1 MRKISA
7 VPSHI
12 AIIMDGNG
20 RWAKKRGLPR
30 IMGHREG
37 AKSVRVIT
45 ETCTEIGVKYVTF
58 YAFSTEN
65 WKRPA
70 DEVKFLM
77 GMLDTYLKQERKTI
91 MKNNIRFNVIGDIKK
106 LPKNVIAKIN
116 ALKKESSKN
125 TGLTMTLALNY
136 GSRDEI
142 TKAVRKIADKVKKG
156 KIKLSEISEEMIGEN
171 LYTSDMPDPDL
182 MIRTSGEMRISN
194 YLLWQLAYS
203 ELYITPVLWPD
214 FRKRELLTAIE
225 EYNRRD
231 RRFGGIN
238 TNG

>member
-1 MRKISA
+1 MEKFSA

-45 ETCTEIGVKYVTF
+45 EACAEVGVKYVTF

-91 MKNNIRFNVIGDIKK
+91 MKNNIRFNVIGDIVKLPRNVVLKIKK
-106 LPKNVIAKIN
+106 LIKD
-116 ALKKESSKN
+116 SSKN

-142 TKAVRKIADKVKKG
+142 TKAVRKIAEKVKKG
-156 KIKLSEISEEMIGEN
+156 KLKLSDIDEKLISSC
-171 LYTSDMPDPDL
+171 LYTAGIPDPDL

-194 YLLWQLAYS
+194 FLLWQLAYS
-203 ELYITPVLWPD
+203 ELYVTPVLWPD
-214 FRKRELLTAIE
+214 FRKKELFVAIE
-225 EYNRRD
+225 EFNKRE
-231 RRFGGIN
+231 RRFGGIKQ
-238 TNG
+238 

>member
-1 MRKISA
+1 MEKFSA

-45 ETCTEIGVKYVTF
+45 EACAEVGVKYVTF

-91 MKNNIRFNVIGDIKK
+91 MKNNIRFNVIGDIVKLPRNVVLKIKK
-106 LPKNVIAKIN
+106 LIKD
-116 ALKKESSKN
+116 SSKN

-142 TKAVRKIADKVKKG
+142 TKAVRKIAEKVKKG
-156 KIKLSEISEEMIGEN
+156 KLKLFDIDEKLISSC
-171 LYTSDMPDPDL
+171 LYTAGIPDPDL

-194 YLLWQLAYS
+194 FLLWQLAYS
-203 ELYITPVLWPD
+203 ELYVTPVLWPD
-214 FRKRELLTAIE
+214 FRKKELFVAIE
-225 EYNRRD
+225 EFNKRE
-231 RRFGGIN
+231 RRFGGIKQ
-238 TNG
+238 